1 MIKGTKS
8 YRDQILQ
15 QWMSGCSYPQHR
27 GLCLLF
33 WPNVSVSEVFSFL
46 TKTKTTATKLTKMTK
61 LHAMPAAATVP
72 CSKPRGLLSA
82 PTPRGLVPACYLP
95 CHNST
100 NPTEPVSFKFQ
111 LGPQWPVNESTERR
125 KTHSVELCLVL
136 LADLESEM
144 LEALT

>member
-1 MIKGTKS
+1 MLLPT
-8 YRDQILQ
+8 Q
-15 QWMSGCSYPQHR
+15 R
-27 GLCLLF
+27 GLYVLF
-33 WPNVSVSEVFSFL
+33 LPSESVSELFSFL
-46 TKTKTTATKLTKMTK
+46 TRNKNNKTKLTQMMK
-61 LHAMPAAATVP
+61 LPCLARCYNYCLLQTVGSP
-72 CSKPRGLLSA
+72 LHPHPPLS
-82 PTPRGLVPACYLP
+82 LSCYLP

-111 LGPQWPVNESTERR
+111 LGPWWPVNESTERR